1 MTLLDDLRRL
11 VEHET
16 PSRDGSALDAF
27 AVALANRF
35 RLLGASDVQTIPNPD
50 AAAGGHAVRARFPGR
65 DESLP
70 PTLILGHFDT
80 VWPIGTLAA
89 RMPWRVENGRA
100 HGPGVYDMKAAI
112 VQFTAAWRMLQ
123 ESGQS
128 PARPAVVLFTPD
140 EEIGSPGSRPLIEAE
155 AGQAARVLVLEP
167 PLTGGVLK
175 TARKGIGAF
184 TLTIT
189 GRAAHAGV
197 EPEKGCS
204 AVVELAHQILA
215 ISALNDPATGTTVN
229 VGVISGGTVP
239 NVIPGSATARI
250 DVRAWTTAEAARVE
264 SALRSLQP
272 VTPGTTLAIEG
283 GFNRPPMERTPA
295 IASLFEQAQALARES
310 LGLNLSEGSTGGGSD
325 ANFTA
330 ALGVPTLDGLGT
342 DGAGAHAEHEHI
354 LVDSLPDRAALLALL
369 LSSLDDG

>member
-1 MTLLDDLRRL
+1 MTRLDDLRSL

-16 PSRDGSALDAF
+16 PSRDGPALDAF
-27 AVALANRF
+27 AASLADRF
-35 RLLGASDVQTIPNPD
+35 RALGASEVQTIPNPD
-50 AAAGGHAVRARFPGR
+50 PSAGGHAVRARFPGR
-65 DESLP
+65 DEALP

-80 VWPIGTLAA
+80 VWPTGTLA
-89 RMPWRVENGRA
+89 RMPWRIENGRA

-112 VQFTAAWRMLQ
+112 VQFTAAWQSLS
-123 ESGQS
+123 EAGQT
-128 PARPAVVLFTPD
+128 PARPTVVLFTPD
-140 EEIGSPGSRPLIEAE
+140 EEIGSPGSRPLIESE
-155 AGQAARVLVLEP
+155 ARAAARVLVLEP
-167 PLTGGVLK
+167 PLAGGILK

-197 EPEKGCS
+197 EPEKGAS

-215 ISALNDPATGTTVN
+215 VTALNDLASGTTVN

-250 DVRAWTTAEAARVE
+250 DVRAWTTSEAARVE
-264 SALRSLQP
+264 SALRSLKP
-272 VTPGTTLAIEG
+272 VTPHTSLSIDGR
-283 GFNRPPMERTPA
+283 FNRPPMERTPA
-295 IASLFEQAQALARES
+295 IAALFAQAQTLAHDS
-310 LGLNLSEGSTGGGSD
+310 LGQDLAEGSTGGGSD

-330 ALGVPTLDGLGT
+330 ALGIPTLDGLGT

-354 LVDSLPDRAALLALL
+354 RIDSLPDRVALLALL
-369 LSSLDDG
+369 LSGLD